1 MKSKLTTAIFLNHC
15 FDKRRF
21 QSFLYW
27 FFKKSHSGQWRLLNF
42 LEKLKFLGFH
52 SATQAGFSISIDDLK
67 IPFPKSPILSAA
79 ENIVFNADLHLISGH
94 LTTIE
99 RYQRIIEIWNRTSEK
114 LKYQVLQSFQIS
126 DFLNPVYLM
135 AFSGARGNI
144 SQIRQLVGMR
154 GLMADPQGKII
165 DFPIRSNFR
174 EGLTLTEYL
183 ISCSGARKGIVDTA
197 LRTAASGYLTRRLV
211 DVAHHVII
219 SQIDCQ
225 QVLKPKGQGAL
236 TQTLV
241 DFSKTS
247 QCGIWIEALYDQQK
261 EILPLQQRLVG
272 RILAE
277 TITFPEKSLVI
288 GLKDQEISQITS
300 QKICKY
306 RKKVLIRS
314 PLTCQSSKFIC
325 QLCYGWNLS
334 EGQLVSVGEAVGV
347 LAAQSIGEPGTQLT
361 MRTFHTGGV
370 FTGRLIDQTY
380 APFFGTAYYNSFCN
394 GLLIRTVH
402 GRIAYLSKNNGILSI
417 HQSKKRAANRAQPSG
432 MPVTVGKAVPWD
444 GQHLARFGPGPQI
457 GPWAVRCSYFILE
470 KLRFTFDQ
478 VHDLNPS
485 LFKVKFELKPIYSNF
500 VLDSMTDFKA
510 KNKRYFQKIKHHPLA
525 SRSDVNNNG
534 AMQSQVF
541 PSNYNAITRFSNQTS
556 PRYFRDTLDDGGS
569 SYSIL
574 SHSQAFLYQFKKL
587 SCQLKGMIALNQ
599 TWLNLRVSQ
608 DCFRPLGRNILGR
621 WPEGKGKVSLNFSSN
636 KKNQK
641 YKFTNTCRFNLN
653 FIFNISQIYQLP
665 SLKRW
670 QAAKKMGWSAF
681 PSLPKARP
689 LVFRGIHNKGAN
701 HFSAAKDHPQSSF
714 EKQIQFVFQIFTLL
728 YVRQG
733 ENVLKTQLIAELPFF
748 ENEQSLENEQEVLSN
763 ESGEIYFENFVFLE
777 KTRLNLKTGSEIT
790 KIIKDYVQG
799 LGEFWI
805 LFGRP
810 FQHLLTTQKLSF
822 FRKFDLLDGS
832 MPFAQIKIEPHNFL
846 NIETSDLVLQKNFR
860 QIEQINL
867 LSRRKKI
874 PLSKIQNLQYDNF
887 STTHLIFKPGLWS
900 LSTEGTSGSLG
911 LALQTSFHQ
920 QSGFFAFNPVNKHCI
935 KASLPTAHP
944 QYRRGYHKGTRT
956 GSKIKTLF
964 HRPLGIPR
972 DTTNNGA
979 MPILQ
984 KFSRTFQ
991 IHLIFFKNSGY
1002 LQIPSSNLQALSIG
1016 KRHAQSNAF
1025 TYNPIR
1031 AFVQNCNFLLLN
1043 RISKNINLSFLNQN
1057 LIQSKILNGTYSS
1070 PQSTG
1075 FSNLSSR
1082 IPNAIFS
1089 NLWICHPPL
1098 APEGKGKASRLKDL
1112 SPFNLAKA
1120 NSAEEFHA
1128 VQQSLRQTD
1137 SGELNKNCVDK
1148 IFWKDRK
1155 NYQKLL
1161 NKNFATWM
1169 IGLQRQ
1175 SKYIPKYSDFR
1186 QQFFKISRKH
1196 FYLQFLKNSQSNFHP
1211 IQLSFLNLQKQKR
1224 NFFFSDTSFLIQ
1236 KNSQKFFCEFQNQTL
1251 ILSPLRLCCTSWNS
1265 WVAQGIP
1272 WDKITGRCLWTQEKN
1287 QIDLPKSEFKKIN
1300 RIKLPF
1306 FFHENTC
1313 ILLVNRQ
1320 GISQFF
1326 GQEIIQNSATF
1337 NSISPYGSSLCDEA
1351 ISKARQIQSIIPQNV
1366 LAPLFS
1372 GSPGRALG
1380 SDVQRILHLTS
1391 KYINFHALFLNL
1403 QVFGFCK
1410 VSFRIG
1416 TKKCWKVPK
1425 ISKNQLPKFWH
1436 RKAMFAKKKLNIY
1449 HWFSNSIQQSSHLWH
1464 RFPLALPLYGWPI
1477 LQFFKGSTA
1486 LRSAQPQE
1494 NIQSVFCTLFLKQS
1508 KLFQNLPKNWTRQ
1521 ITNVQSKI
1529 IHWNDLPYQKYI
1541 FLISFLQELAV
1552 HNVDAT
1558 GDFYKFI
1565 QPKNLKTVTGSK
1577 IQNYRKIL
1585 PFQNWIDFRIGF
1597 SLSKK
1602 FYLKNFNNFDWKI
1615 QFWKIQQ
1622 RQDIMNFPKWKIGVY
1637 SFIRIF
1643 FCILASESKGKA
1655 SSFKSIQ
1662 WVKRLEPNWPCRA
1675 GGCQTSKLSLIFDPG
1690 VKTASRR
1697 DGLSCFKN
1705 FFNKPLPCS
1714 SHVYWSTNRLPSV
1727 GGRTWDRITG
1737 PLGSPVRFSLAT
1749 YLWPPMQPNGRLSK
1763 HLTVLQLNLTKLF
1776 LKNRFRQHSAPY
1788 SSSPEGTSGMVSPAI
1803 EQQGKQ
1809 YQYSLFRQRISQK
1822 FLFNKEKLSS
1832 LTSRSVNPKNW
1843 TLFSNFFVPKQTNE
1857 KLISISPRYFI
1868 PGNTLGDGDKM
1879 LSTIQTGSPK
1889 VPLAGRELT
1898 EIKHTDTESKA
1909 GEKIIMNRL
1918 EKLATPRMAKRG
1930 FSIYTG
1936 LWGSKFIDFRS
1947 SFPGDKKLKNNF
1959 QNIHLGSPNAILEQ
1973 YHPNPGNQFDISYQW
1988 KFFGDCVTIMEQ
2000 KLYPTYFQNF
2010 SLIENYLNRK
2020 RDRVFQKRIEDLQN
2034 SMASA
2039 VDFKTQNRGA
2049 IYPSLDKVLKN
2060 FFQTSTTNDWLDEIS
2075 GTRASVFLLDKILPK
2090 SLFSLESG
2098 IFKNRILPFYN
2109 QIESSKLQKYI
2120 LDFYFGSYCHILQ
2133 NFSLF
2138 KNFTS
2143 RFSQNQPKKPIYNM
2157 FSVIMLV
2164 DTIEKFLSTYND
2176 KIQKTGSKIQE
2187 DIMRKVTS
2195 PSIGQL
2201 QPEIGASR
2209 PGFRPKFK
2217 NSNQPM
2223 ADKGPTSS
2231 QSPGNHDLPEVP
2243 LVDNKGTWVH
2253 GENWTMPRSD
2263 RPTDRLYRFMM
2274 PTHRKRGA
2282 SRVRIEQF
2290 DQCLKT
2296 KFHNLGRSKK
2306 QIQSPLNQR
2315 YPDPPIGELKP
2326 VVYQI
2331 PIGSN
2336 NKNELNKIFND
2347 IFGSNYS
2354 IPPAIEKNTLNLQ
2367 KSDIQ
2372 HFFESWHREAMTTT
2386 NNFYIEYISKKSSR
2400 FKDDFSQIQNFHKL
2414 NMKSW
2419 LNRTKNFQKYSIR
2432 YLKSKLISKKLN
2444 LYIKNFGPVTHWLSQ
2459 SKAHGVNIGKG
2470 CQDLF
2475 YKKILNKTLFL
2486 IQQQENPQIGQPSLS
2501 KARPLPSPTAP
2512 GGGGQ
2517 QRGNANKGAICCF
2530 ILKFSKKNWN
2540 KNYPN
2545 FYSIYLSHHFFSIQT
2560 STKCQNRKFFRI
2572 PLILHPKQRTYNQKN
2587 ITLNNFFPS
2596 KLQYRSKINFQIF
2609 KLQFKILSIIQAL
2622 LFVYSSEGNYTIP
2635 LSRSA
2640 QNIPRLTL
2648 RSRILTEL
2656 KTKFSRGSYL
2666 HREAQGSNSALRGAD
2681 RQSFPRT
2688 TLEKEYFN
2696 SFDISF
2702 LFPSHLKFPIVYIPL
2717 FDQSHEIF
2725 LTSIIPLTLNFH
2737 ARPAVGWTR
2746 LDSKKAMQYKTS
2758 ISDVIPKIW
2767 DQTHFLKIHI
2777 IQTKRLDFLN
2787 SKAKTQFQY
2796 WLNPKN
2802 KDVCNYQIIKKN
2814 DLKSFE
2820 IQIFIRFF
2828 FPFHLGEIVDLS
2840 QKTKSL
2846 LLTNIEDFFS
2856 YHNHWPIDWTDLN
2869 VQNYK
2874 PPVFLDEFFN
2884 LFYLQ
2889 PKNKRL
2895 HQMDTFTVKN
2905 KSILVSIF
2913 DPVSKVQLIP
2923 RHSSPTEGTSGTVS
2937 LAIEQR
2943 GMVQSPIGST
2953 YAPHRRD
2960 GGKLERRSKIDL
2972 FLYPEAQ
2979 RLVKLDLKIQLF
2991 QKPNN
2996 ILLNQHYLKTKQL
3009 CFAQKIVNAS
3019 SKLLLIKKR
3028 FLASQRHWEGIG
3040 EVLSTPILIN
3050 KHLRPSFQK
3059 NIVPVVGGQ
3068 GLSPPGHPDGHGTR
3082 QGEPGGK
3089 AQGIPRDKI
3098 TGRCQSK
3105 SSLLGSLMRGGQEFT
3120 AHQFSFHAGQLIA
3133 KTGHIFLYRKATTHL
3148 LNNQSILHVQ
3158 HGEIISKNQRLC
3170 SVFYSQSKTGD
3181 IVQGIPK
3188 IEEIFEARKKSKYS
3202 LHELPIFSK
3211 DFLFFEKKIAK
3222 YLQSLQKSVVNSIQR
3237 IYCGQGIHISDKHI
3251 EIIVRQMT
3259 SNVVILE
3266 PGQTGLLC
3274 GEIVALH
3281 WVRRTNSLF
3290 TSNQVIYEPIFLGM
3304 TKTCL
3309 ETSSFLSAAS
3319 FQETTR
3325 ILSRAALQN
3334 QIDFIRG
3341 LKQNVILGNLIP
3353 IGTGYFK

>member
-1 MKSKLTTAIFLNHC
+1 MFENPWTDRLWLWQSQFSRLRQKRVRLVHGVPEVPSVSNGSRSLASQSDALAFYLPLYFFNSMKSKLTTAIFLNHC

-79 ENIVFNADLHLISGH
+79 ENIVLNADLRLISGH

-154 GLMADPQGKII
+154 GLMADPQGKLI

-225 QVLKPKGQGAL
+225 QVQKPNSQGAL
-236 TQTLV
+236 SQTLV

-247 QCGIWIEALYDQQK
+247 QCGIWIETLYDQQK
-261 EILPLQQRLVG
+261 EILSLQQRLVG

-288 GLKDQEISQITS
+288 GIKDQEITQITS

-334 EGQLVSVGEAVGV
+334 ESQLVSVGEAVGV

-380 APFFGTAYYNSFCN
+380 APFLGTAYYNSFCN
-394 GLLIRTVH
+394 GLLIRTVQ

-417 HQSKKRAANRAQPSG
+417 HQSKKRAQTSFPGTKTHKSAIA
-432 MPVTVGKAVPWD
+432 VTVAKAFVPWYGTFSLGPAMASPSEGKECCGD
-444 GQHLARFGPGPQI
+444 IRF
-457 GPWAVRCSYFILE
+457 SYFILE
-470 KLRFTFDQ
+470 KLRFTFNQ
-478 VHDLNPS
+478 HRWARPS
-485 LFKVKFELKPIYSNF
+485 QFKFELKPIYSNF
-500 VLDSMTDFKA
+500 VLDSMTDCKA
-510 KNKRYFQKIKHHPLA
+510 KNKRYFQKIKPRPVDLA
-525 SRSDVNNNG
+525 SALGDEPGQRGADNNG
-534 AMQSQVF
+534 AIALFCKSSSQVF
-541 PSNYNAITRFSNQTS
+541 TYNSNAITGFSNQTLSRYRSS
-556 PRYFRDTLDDGGS
+556 PSDAARA

-574 SHSQAFLYQFKKL
+574 SPSQAFVYQFKKL
-587 SCQLKGMIALNQ
+587 SCQLKRIISLNQ
-599 TWLNLRVSQ
+599 TWLNLRVAQ
-608 DCFRPLGRNILGR
+608 DCFRFPRRNSSGG
-621 WPEGKGKVSLNFSSN
+621 EGKDKVSLNFSSN

-641 YKFTNTCRFNLN
+641 YKFTNTCQFNLN
-653 FIFNISQIYQLP
+653 FIFNISLIYQLTSLQRAKSAAGLAFPFWP
-665 SLKRW
+665 SLAVSHEIR
-670 QAAKKMGWSAF
+670 
-681 PSLPKARP
+681 
-689 LVFRGIHNKGAN
+689 NKGAN
-701 HFSAAKDHPQSSF
+701 NFSEAKDPGPF
-714 EKQIQFVFQIFTLL
+714 EKQVQFVFQIFTLL

-733 ENVLKTQLIAELPFF
+733 ENVFKTQLIAELPFF
-748 ENEQSLENEQEVLSN
+748 ENDKSLENEQEVLSH

-777 KTRLNLKTGSEIT
+777 KTRLNLKTRSEIT

-805 LFGRP
+805 LFGRS
-810 FQHLLTTQKLSF
+810 FQHLLRTKKLSF

-832 MPFAQIKIEPHNFL
+832 IPFAQILIEPHNFL

-867 LSRRKKI
+867 FSRRKKI
-874 PLSKIQNLQYDNF
+874 PLSKIQYDNF

-900 LSTEGTSGSLG
+900 LSTEGTSGNLG

-920 QSGFFAFNPVNKHCI
+920 QSGFFALKPVNSL
-935 KASLPTAHP
+935 KASLPTTRP
-944 QYRRGYHKGTRT
+944 QYRPRYHKETRT
-956 GSKIKTLF
+956 GSKIKTHHTLD
-964 HRPLGIPR
+964 HKVG
-972 DTTNNGA
+972 NNGA
-979 MPILQ
+979 LPILQ

-1002 LQIPSSNLQALSIG
+1002 LQIPSLNLQALSIA
-1016 KRHAQSNAF
+1016 KRYRHAQSNSF
-1025 TYNPIR
+1025 TSNPISV
-1031 AFVQNCNFLLLN
+1031 FVQNYNFLLLN
-1043 RISKNINLSFLNQN
+1043 RISKNINLSFLNPIQI
-1057 LIQSKILNGTYSS
+1057 LTQSKILNGTYSS
-1070 PQSTG
+1070 LHCTG
-1075 FSNLSSR
+1075 FSVHTVN
-1082 IPNAIFS
+1082 PNAIS
-1089 NLWICHPPL
+1089 STRPL
-1098 APEGKGKASRLKDL
+1098 APEGKGKVSRLKDR
-1112 SPFNLAKA
+1112 SSFHLAKA
-1120 NSAEEFHA
+1120 NHEAHPPREELHP
-1128 VQQSLRQTD
+1128 VKQRQID
-1137 SGELNKNCVDK
+1137 LSELNKNFVDK
-1148 IFWKDRK
+1148 IFWKGRK

-1186 QQFFKISRKH
+1186 QQFFKISQKH
-1196 FYLQFLKNSQSNFHP
+1196 FYLQFLKNSQRNFHP

-1236 KNSQKFFCEFQNQTL
+1236 KNSQKFFCEFP
-1251 ILSPLRLCCTSWNS
+1251 ISFTSCNS
-1265 WVAQGIP
+1265 YVVHGIP
-1272 WDKITGRCLWTQEKN
+1272 WDKIMGRCLWTQGEN

-1300 RIKLPF
+1300 GIKLSF

-1326 GQEIIQNSATF
+1326 GQEIIQIPPTF
-1337 NSISPYGSSLCDEA
+1337 HSISQYFASGSEA
-1351 ISKARQIQSIIPQNV
+1351 TIRKARQIQSIIRSFVPQNLV
-1366 LAPLFS
+1366 APLL
-1372 GSPGRALG
+1372 GHPGRALG
-1380 SDVQRILHLTS
+1380 SDVKRVS
-1391 KYINFHALFLNL
+1391 KYINFPVLFLNL
-1403 QVFGFCK
+1403 QVFGFYK

-1425 ISKNQLPKFWH
+1425 ISKNQLPKFWIH
-1436 RKAMFAKKKLNIY
+1436 FVDVAKKKLNIY
-1449 HWFSNSIQQSSHLWH
+1449 HWFSNSSQQSGHLCH
-1464 RFPLALPLYGWPI
+1464 PFALSLSLYRGPMV
-1477 LQFFKGSTA
+1477 QFFK
-1486 LRSAQPQE
+1486 RSIAFRSGQPQE
-1494 NIQSVFCTLFLKQS
+1494 NIQSIFCTLFLKQS
-1508 KLFQNLPKNWTRQ
+1508 KLFHNLPKNWTRQ

-1529 IHWNDLPYQKYI
+1529 IHWKDLPYQKYI

-1552 HNVDAT
+1552 QSVDAT

-1565 QPKNLKTVTGSK
+1565 QPKNFKTVTGSK
-1577 IQNYRKIL
+1577 IKNYRKIL
-1585 PFQNWIDFRIGF
+1585 PFQ
-1597 SLSKK
+1597 KK
-1602 FYLKNFNNFDWKI
+1602 FYLKNFNHFDWKI
-1615 QFWKIQQ
+1615 QFWKSQQ
-1622 RQDIMNFPKWKIGVY
+1622 RQGILGYPKSKIGVY

-1643 FCILASESKGKA
+1643 FCILASEGKGQT

-1662 WVKRLEPNWPCRA
+1662 WFNRLESNWPCSPWHSQA
-1675 GGCQTSKLSLIFDPG
+1675 SKLSLIFDPG
-1690 VKTASRR
+1690 VQYRTHWKS
-1697 DGLSCFKN
+1697 LPFCFQN
-1705 FFNKPLPCS
+1705 NNPLPFYCYA
-1714 SHVYWSTNRLPSV
+1714 H
-1727 GGRTWDRITG
+1727 
-1737 PLGSPVRFSLAT
+1737 
-1749 YLWPPMQPNGRLSK
+1749 PPGMRQDGIQIK
-1763 HLTVLQLNLTKLF
+1763 HLPLLQLDLTKLF
-1776 LKNRFRQHSAPY
+1776 LKNRFRQHSARNI
-1788 SSSPEGTSGMVSPAI
+1788 SPTGIPGDRTTGRW
-1803 EQQGKQ
+1803 QQRDKQ
-1809 YQYSLFRQRISQK
+1809 YQYSLFRQKIAQK
-1822 FLFNKEKLSS
+1822 FLFNKEKLSIVPAR
-1832 LTSRSVNPKNW
+1832 LVNPKNW

-1857 KLISISPRYFI
+1857 KLISISPSGL
-1868 PGNTLGDGDKM
+1868 PSVGDGDKI
-1879 LSTIQTGSPK
+1879 LSTIQNT
-1889 VPLAGRELT
+1889 AYHEEMRQT
-1898 EIKHTDTESKA
+1898 EIKHTDTGSKA
-1909 GEKIIMNRL
+1909 REKIIMNRL
-1918 EKLATPRMAKRG
+1918 EKLATRRMAKRG

-1936 LWGSKFIDFRS
+1936 LWASKFIGFSDFRS
-1947 SFPGDKKLKNNF
+1947 IFPGDEKLKNSF
-1959 QNIHLGSPNAILEQ
+1959 QNIHLGSPNEILES
-1973 YHPNPGNQFDISYQW
+1973 YYPNSENPFDISYQW
-1988 KFFGDCVTIMEQ
+1988 KFFGDCVGIMEQ

-2010 SLIENYLNRK
+2010 SLIENYLNIK

-2034 SMASA
+2034 SKASA
-2039 VDFKTQNRGA
+2039 IDFKTQIQHRGA

-2060 FFQTSTTNDWLDEIS
+2060 FFQTSTTNDWLDEASEI
-2075 GTRASVFLLDKILPK
+2075 RAPVFLLDKILPK
-2090 SLFSLESG
+2090 SIFSLESG
-2098 IFKNRILPFYN
+2098 IFKNRILPFSN

-2120 LDFYFGSYCHILQ
+2120 LDFYFDSYCHILQ

-2157 FSVIMLV
+2157 FS
-2164 DTIEKFLSTYND
+2164 IETFFVHSVNKYNFEN
-2176 KIQKTGSKIQE
+2176 KIQKTESKIKE
-2187 DIMRKVTS
+2187 DIMSKVTN
-2195 PSIGQL
+2195 PSSLASTGQL
-2201 QPEIGASR
+2201 QPKTGASR
-2209 PGFRPKFK
+2209 PGFRSKFK
-2217 NSNQPM
+2217 NWNLPTV
-2223 ADKGPTSS
+2223 DKGPMQNPRFT
-2231 QSPGNHDLPEVP
+2231 QDTKNLGNKEARTRVPRPRNEVM
-2243 LVDNKGTWVH
+2243 GTI
-2253 GENWTMPRSD
+2253 D
-2263 RPTDRLYRFMM
+2263 RPTDRLYPFMM
-2274 PTHRKRGA
+2274 TTHRKGYA

-2296 KFHNLGRSKK
+2296 KFHNSALSKK
-2306 QIQSPLNQR
+2306 KIQSPLNQR
-2315 YPDPPIGELKP
+2315 YPDPPIAELQS

-2331 PIGSN
+2331 RTGSK
-2336 NKNELNKIFND
+2336 NKNELNKIFDD

-2354 IPPAIEKNTLNLQ
+2354 ITQAIEKNPLNLQ

-2372 HFFESWHREAMTTT
+2372 YFFESWPREAMT

-2400 FKDDFSQIQNFHKL
+2400 FKDDFSQIRNFHKL
-2414 NMKSW
+2414 NMKSC

-2444 LYIKNFGPVTHWLSQ
+2444 LFLKNFGPATL
-2459 SKAHGVNIGKG
+2459 IPRGKQYREG
-2470 CQDLF
+2470 MIVQPKERGQNLF
-2475 YKKILNKTLFL
+2475 YKKILNQTLFL
-2486 IQQQENPQIGQPSLS
+2486 IQQQENQQIGQPSFS
-2501 KARPLPSPTAP
+2501 KARPQVHGVNQNNIP
-2512 GGGGQ
+2512 
-2517 QRGNANKGAICCF
+2517 ICCF

-2540 KNYPN
+2540 N
-2545 FYSIYLSHHFFSIQT
+2545 FYSIYLSHHFFSIQNY
-2560 STKCQNRKFFRI
+2560 TKCQNRKFFRI
-2572 PLILHPKQRTYNQKN
+2572 PLILNPKQRTYNQKN
-2587 ITLNNFFPS
+2587 ITLNNCFAS
-2596 KLQYRSKINFQIF
+2596 KLQYRSKTNLQIF
-2609 KLQFKILSIIQAL
+2609 KLHFKILSIIQAL
-2622 LFVYSSEGNYTIP
+2622 LLVYHNERNSNST
-2635 LSRSA
+2635 LSQSA
-2640 QNIPRLTL
+2640 PNIPRLTL

-2656 KTKFSRGSYL
+2656 KTGFSNQNRGSYL
-2666 HREAQGSNSALRGAD
+2666 QGIPWD
-2681 RQSFPRT
+2681 RIIVSHSDART
-2688 TLEKEYFN
+2688 TLKKEYFH
-2696 SFDISF
+2696 SFGIRF
-2702 LFPSHLKFPIVYIPL
+2702 LFPSHLKFPIVYLPL

-2725 LTSIIPLTLNFH
+2725 LTSIIPLTLNFN

-2746 LDSKKAMQYKTS
+2746 LDSKKAMQYKAS
-2758 ISDVIPKIW
+2758 IPDAIPKIW

-2787 SKAKTQFQY
+2787 SKAQTQFQY
-2796 WLNPKN
+2796 WLNPEN
-2802 KDVCNYQIIKKN
+2802 KDVCNYQIIKKK

-2820 IQIFIRFF
+2820 HQIFIRFF

-2856 YHNHWPIDWTDLN
+2856 YPNHWPIDWTDLN
-2869 VQNYK
+2869 VQNYN
-2874 PPVFLDEFFN
+2874 PPVFLDGFFN

-2889 PKNKRL
+2889 PKIDGISKP
-2895 HQMDTFTVKN
+2895 MPFTLKN
-2905 KSILVSIF
+2905 KPILVSIF
-2913 DPVSKVQLIP
+2913 DPVSKVQLIVRP
-2923 RHSSPTEGTSGTVS
+2923 SSPIPSARTLPLRSIYVTN
-2937 LAIEQR
+2937 
-2943 GMVQSPIGST
+2943 
-2953 YAPHRRD
+2953 RRD
-2960 GGKLERRSKIDL
+2960 VSQLKPRAKIDL
-2972 FLYPEAQ
+2972 FLQGEAQ
-2979 RLVKLDLKIQLF
+2979 TLGKLDLKVQLF
-2991 QKPNN
+2991 QKPNK
-2996 ILLNQHYLKTKQL
+2996 ILLNQQYFKTKQL
-3009 CFAQKIVNAS
+3009 YFAQKIVGIS

-3028 FLASQRHWEGIG
+3028 FLVSQQHCKGIG
-3040 EVLSTPILIN
+3040 EALSPPILIN

-3059 NIVPVVGGQ
+3059 NIVPAVGWQ
-3068 GLSPPGHPDGHGTR
+3068 GLYHLHHREAQGTR
-3082 QGEPGGK
+3082 QGWTITGQAGK
-3089 AQGIPRDKI
+3089 AIIQDKI
-3098 TGRCQSK
+3098 TERSQAQ
-3105 SSLLGSLMRGGQEFT
+3105 SSLLGSFMRGGQEFT

-3211 DFLFFEKKIAK
+3211 DFLFFEKKITK

-3266 PGQTGLLC
+3266 PGQTGLLS